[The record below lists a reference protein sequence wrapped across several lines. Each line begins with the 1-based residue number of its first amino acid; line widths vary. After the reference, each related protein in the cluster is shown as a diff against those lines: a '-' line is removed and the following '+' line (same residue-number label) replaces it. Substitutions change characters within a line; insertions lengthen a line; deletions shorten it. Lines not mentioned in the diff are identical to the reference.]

1 MFYRFPIKKPLPVMT
16 LNKIYNTVTFPLEIL
31 IVLLWIVVTLVT
43 YFSVVVLFGLFL
55 LVFFTYFLV
64 SDFFRKLT
72 NK

>member
-1 MFYRFPIKKPLPVMT
+1 MT

-31 IVLLWIVVTLVT
+31 IVLLWIVLTLVT

-55 LVFFTYFLV
+55 LVVFTYFLV